1 MFRNKHGNGFT
12 LIELLVVI
20 AIIAILA
27 AILFPVFA
35 QAREKARAI
44 SCLSNMKQLG
54 LAELQYNQDY
64 DEKYT
69 PGENPYGLGNGWA
82 GELYPYVKSV
92 AVFKCPDDSTPT
104 HGTVVSY
111 GINRNTSLYNPAGT
125 GADGATLAMF
135 TAPSKT
141 VLLFEVVNST
151 YFDIVK
157 PFADPSTNNGINGD
171 DWYGGTL
178 PVQGWAGAS
187 PSGCG
192 QGSQWDMTGY
202 NNNAGSGNHL
212 AYATGQLYNS
222 TPVASGGV
230 YYSNAANGT
239 TLTPGRHNG
248 GANYVMGDGHAKFFQ
263 PSSVGAGW
271 PGAAAGTCGSPGG
284 NAPSVDCSTPP
295 TLAATFSIN

>member
-1 MFRNKHGNGFT
+1 MTGTTKKAFT

-44 SCLSNMKQLG
+44 SCLSNAKQLA

-69 PGENPYGLGNGWA
+69 PGANTYGEGNGWA
-82 GELYPYVKSV
+82 GELYTYVKST
-92 AVFKCPDDSTPT
+92 AAFKCPDDPT
-104 HGTVVSY
+104 QANGSVVSF
-111 GINRNTSLYNPAGT
+111 GINRNTAIYNGAGT
-125 GADGATLAMF
+125 GADGAALSQF

-151 YFDIVK
+151 YYDITK
-157 PFADPSTNNGINGD
+157 GTAAGGD
-171 DWYGGTL
+171 DFGNAGWSGGS
-178 PVQGWAGAS
+178 V
-187 PSGCG
+187 SGCG
-192 QGSQWDMTGY
+192 QGSVWDMAGY
-202 NNNAGSGNHL
+202 NSNPANANHI
-212 AYATGQLYNS
+212 AYATGQLFNS

-230 YYSNAANGT
+230 FYSTAANGT
-239 TLTPGRHNG
+239 TLTPGRHQD
-248 GANYVMGDGHAKFFQ
+248 GANYVMADGHAKFFR
-263 PSSVGAGW
+263 PSAVGAGW
-271 PGAAAGTCGSPGG
+271 PGAAPGTCGSPGG